1 MANLKI
7 PNLCGASLEF
17 NAIQEQ
23 FESLI
28 DDTVGSLEAEAS
40 TLASSATSAFSD
52 LESKVRSLVPEIP
65 SLPDVNLQSQLSSL
79 SSLVPGSSQHTQLLS
94 TIKTSFDTELS
105 ASGFSLDTLV
115 SSAQSAIGGGGDLCS
130 VVPNFTKP
138 ADGSGPAV
146 EKAIESKQATVDSEE
161 EKPSTIVKND
171 VLVAEKAEVEAK
183 VKKMQVEESTDVDV
197 VSGTVTSTK
206 IPATDTGVFTVTKES
221 EEVTYTSTTVISGG
235 GSTVTTRAKEVTPP
249 NKQKGKNLTHSG
261 GFTRIKVTEIQEF
274 GEDDLELGIA
284 FDGHVHML
292 ELESEPI
299 GGLLIYANI
308 KVTRNGK
315 TYDSDGNRIP
325 GFHPVKHQ
333 RMIQCHDGADI
344 GKVGNVPRSHQLN
357 YGRKN
362 PYYTVEGKTVTVFE
376 NGNVIFD
383 HVQDPELRG
392 YKKRYDGVAIL
403 VKNRI
408 FGEYDASKTDKLE

>member
-1 MANLKI
+1 MAQSKVT
-7 PNLCGASLEF
+7 NLCGASEEF
-17 NAIQEQ
+17 NAMQNR
-23 FESLI
+23 FDDLI
-28 DDTVGSLEAEAS
+28 SDALSSLEDEAS
-40 TLASSATSAFSD
+40 TLAALLGDAFD
-52 LESKVRSLVPEIP
+52 LLLTDIRALMPE
-65 SLPDVNLQSQLSSL
+65 LPDLPNVNLQSLVTSL
-79 SSLVPGSSQHTQLLS
+79 SSLTEGTSEYATLLAD
-94 TIKTSFDTELS
+94 IKSNFGEDLASLGFDLDALIPDALTEIL
-105 ASGFSLDTLV
+105 
-115 SSAQSAIGGGGDLCS
+115 GGGDGCS
-130 VVPNFTKP
+130 VIPNVIKA
-138 ADGSGPAV
+138 ADKLTSAYEIARNSPFPLNL
-146 EKAIESKQATVDSEE
+146 SQSEE
-161 EKPSTIVKND
+161 AATIVKNS
-171 VLVAEKAEVEAK
+171 VLVAGRGVVINRVEKIIIEA
-183 VKKMQVEESTDVDV
+183 STAVDV

-292 ELESEPI
+292 ELKSEPI

>member
-1 MANLKI
+1 
-7 PNLCGASLEF
+7 
-17 NAIQEQ
+17 
-23 FESLI
+23 
-28 DDTVGSLEAEAS
+28 
-40 TLASSATSAFSD
+40 
-52 LESKVRSLVPEIP
+52 
-65 SLPDVNLQSQLSSL
+65 
-79 SSLVPGSSQHTQLLS
+79 
-94 TIKTSFDTELS
+94 
-105 ASGFSLDTLV
+105 
-115 SSAQSAIGGGGDLCS
+115 
-130 VVPNFTKP
+130 
-138 ADGSGPAV
+138 
-146 EKAIESKQATVDSEE
+146 
-161 EKPSTIVKND
+161 
-171 VLVAEKAEVEAK
+171 
-183 VKKMQVEESTDVDV
+183 MQVEESTDVDV

-292 ELESEPI
+292 ELKSEPI

>member
-274 GEDDLELGIA
+274 GEDDWA
-284 FDGHVHML
+284 
-292 ELESEPI
+292 
-299 GGLLIYANI
+299 LLSMATFI
-308 KVTRNGK
+308 
-315 TYDSDGNRIP
+315 
-325 GFHPVKHQ
+325 
-333 RMIQCHDGADI
+333 C
-344 GKVGNVPRSHQLN
+344 LN
-357 YGRKN
+357 
-362 PYYTVEGKTVTVFE
+362 
-376 NGNVIFD
+376 
-383 HVQDPELRG
+383 
-392 YKKRYDGVAIL
+392 
-403 VKNRI
+403 
-408 FGEYDASKTDKLE
+408 